1 MSVTQVEQTLQLVP
15 SVDVDP
21 LALSDEDVKE
31 LLIQLATY
39 IRTPGFDSAVFA
51 NTFKS
56 WPTELQAQAT
66 RIVCTRGLDNT
77 DPFYLFWLRPASV
90 NIALG
95 INYSTVAQE
104 NANENV

>member
-21 LALSDEDVKE
+21 LALSDEDVKH
-31 LLIQLATY
+31 LVIQIATHL
-39 IRTPGFDSAVFA
+39 RTPGATSEVAINA
-51 NTFKS
+51 LKAL
-56 WPTELQAQAT
+56 PALLQEQVS
-66 RIVCTRGLDNT
+66 RVVSQRGLDKT